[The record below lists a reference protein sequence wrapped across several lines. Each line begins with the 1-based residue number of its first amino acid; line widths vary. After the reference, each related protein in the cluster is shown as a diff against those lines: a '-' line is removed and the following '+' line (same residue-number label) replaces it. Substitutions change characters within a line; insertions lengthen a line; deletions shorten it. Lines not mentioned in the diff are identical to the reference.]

1 MLLQP
6 YYTPMRNILGTAGS
20 AFLDLVETIVIGFT
34 LFLIVYL
41 FFAQPHQVNGQSMVP
56 NFQNG
61 EYLLTD
67 KISYRFGT
75 PKRGDVIVFH
85 APDSANC
92 PEGTGCDFIKRVI
105 ALPGEQVEV
114 KENAIYVNN
123 VKLEENYIPD
133 TFPIQPG
140 AYTQGRVVTLGPDE
154 YFVSGDNRP
163 YSSDSR
169 AWGPLPKENIV
180 GRVFFAYW
188 PLSTLGL
195 IEHAEYNF

>member
-1 MLLQP
+1 
-6 YYTPMRNILGTAGS
+6 MRNILGTAGS
-20 AFLDLVETIVIGFT
+20 AFLDLIETVVIGFT
-34 LFLIVYL
+34 LFLVVYL

-67 KISYRFGT
+67 KISYRFGD

-114 KENAIYVNN
+114 KDNAIYVNGS
-123 VKLEENYIPD
+123 KLEEDYIPD
-133 TFPIQPG
+133 DFPIQPG
-140 AYTQGRVVTLGPDE
+140 AFTQGRVIELGQDE

-180 GRVFFAYW
+180 GRAFFAYW
-188 PLSTLGL
+188 PLSILGP
-195 IEHAEYNF
+195 IKHAEYNF

>member
-1 MLLQP
+1 
-6 YYTPMRNILGTAGS
+6 MRNILGTAGG

-34 LFLIVYL
+34 LFLVVYL

-67 KISYRFGT
+67 KISYRFGE

-105 ALPGEQVEV
+105 ALPGETVEV
-114 KENAIYVNN
+114 KDNAIYVNGT
-123 VKLEENYIPD
+123 KLEEDYIPD

-140 AYTQGRVVTLGPDE
+140 AFTQGRVVTLGAGE

-169 AWGPLPKENIV
+169 AWGPLPEENIV
-180 GRVFFAYW
+180 GRAFFAYW
-188 PLSTLGL
+188 PLSILGP
-195 IEHAEYNF
+195 IKHAEYDF

>member
-195 IEHAEYNF
+195 IEHAEYDF

>member
-1 MLLQP
+1 
-6 YYTPMRNILGTAGS
+6 MRNILGTAGS
-20 AFLDLVETIVIGFT
+20 AFLDLIETVIIGFT
-34 LFLIVYL
+34 LFLVVYL

-67 KISYRFGT
+67 KISYRFGE
-75 PKRGDVIVFH
+75 PKRGDVVVFH

-105 ALPGEQVEV
+105 GLPGETIEI
-114 KENAIYVNN
+114 KDNAIYVNGT
-123 VKLEENYIPD
+123 KLEEDYIPD
-133 TFPIQPG
+133 TFPTQPG
-140 AYTQGRVVTLGPDE
+140 AFTQGRVVTMGPDE

-169 AWGPLPKENIV
+169 AWGPLPRENIV
-180 GRVFFAYW
+180 GKTFFAYW
-188 PLSTLGL
+188 PLSILGP
-195 IEHAEYNF
+195 IKRAEYDF

>member
-1 MLLQP
+1 
-6 YYTPMRNILGTAGS
+6 MRNILGTAGG

-34 LFLIVYL
+34 LFLVVYL

-67 KISYRFGT
+67 KISYRFGD

-105 ALPGEQVEV
+105 ALPGETVEV
-114 KENAIYVNN
+114 KDNAIYVNGT
-123 VKLEENYIPD
+123 KLEEDYIPD
-133 TFPIQPG
+133 TFIIQAG
-140 AYTQGRVVTLGPDE
+140 AYTQGRVVMLGEDE

-180 GRVFFAYW
+180 GRAFFAYW
-188 PLSTLGL
+188 PLSIFGP
-195 IEHAEYNF
+195 IKHAEYDTAN

>member
-123 VKLEENYIPD
+123 VKLEEDYIPD

-195 IEHAEYNF
+195 IEHAEYDF

>member
-123 VKLEENYIPD
+123 VKLEEDYIPD